1 MHSTDKKVAIIGMGA
16 VGSGIAYALTIKDI
30 ANEIVLIDINE
41 KLVNAEMLDIRHGIP
56 HIGRTK
62 IRCGSYQDIKD
73 SDLIIVTAGKSRN
86 ANQTR
91 LDLAFDNIKI
101 ADSIATEFEKYYT
114 KGVILIVSNPVD
126 IITHY
131 FTKRLALPQGKIFGT
146 GCILDGSRLVN
157 VLSDY
162 LNLGPEFIN
171 ISVIGEHGNSQIPV
185 WSHAEAAQ
193 IPLEDYCKVSNIL
206 FDKKIKEEMEE
217 KVLKMG
223 TEIIS
228 GKGKTFYGI
237 STCVCYLADAIL
249 NNNPVQASVSSF
261 MTGQNGLSD
270 VALSMPSIIDS
281 SGIKLVLPVR
291 LNKEEH
297 DLLMQCSDKMKDF
310 IANLP
315 YHF

>member
-1 MHSTDKKVAIIGMGA
+1 MHLTDKKVAIIGMGA

-62 IRCGSYQDIKD
+62 IRCGSYLDIKD

-131 FTKRLALPQGKIFGT
+131 FTKRLALPQGKISAR
-146 GCILDGSRLVN
+146 D
-157 VLSDY
+157 
-162 LNLGPEFIN
+162 
-171 ISVIGEHGNSQIPV
+171 
-185 WSHAEAAQ
+185 
-193 IPLEDYCKVSNIL
+193 VS
-206 FDKKIKEEMEE
+206 
-217 KVLKMG
+217 
-223 TEIIS
+223 
-228 GKGKTFYGI
+228 
-237 STCVCYLADAIL
+237 
-249 NNNPVQASVSSF
+249 
-261 MTGQNGLSD
+261 
-270 VALSMPSIIDS
+270 
-281 SGIKLVLPVR
+281 
-291 LNKEEH
+291 
-297 DLLMQCSDKMKDF
+297 
-310 IANLP
+310 
-315 YHF
+315 